1 MWRIARLGAMAHPRR
16 MPNYEHH
23 VFVCS
28 NEREETAARPSC
40 GHERGK
46 RLRDALKDAAKAA
59 GLKHRVRV
67 NQSGCL
73 DQCEHG
79 PVVVV
84 YPEAVWYGFVQP
96 DDADEIVREH
106 LVNNRAV
113 ERLRLPES
121 CVNVKS
127 CPHKQA

>member
-1 MWRIARLGAMAHPRR
+1 
-16 MPNYEHH
+16 MPNFEHH

-28 NEREETAARPSC
+28 NERDETAARPSC
-40 GHERGK
+40 GQERGK

-96 DDADEIVREH
+96 EDADEIVREH
-106 LVNNRAV
+106 LVNNRPV